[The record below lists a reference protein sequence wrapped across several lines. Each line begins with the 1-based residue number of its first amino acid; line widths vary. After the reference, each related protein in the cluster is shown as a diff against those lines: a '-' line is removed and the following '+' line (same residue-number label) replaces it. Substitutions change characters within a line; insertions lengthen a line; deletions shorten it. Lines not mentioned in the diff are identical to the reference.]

1 MLAFATCSASV
12 GVMMDT
18 VDFKTLKRPN
28 SPNTYLVAP
37 EGMCDQS
44 KPDEVSQVMSVP
56 PTRLFA
62 ALADMVEA
70 NDAWHMKSSDPENGQ
85 MHFVSVSRLLKFK
98 DDISVLILPAQA
110 GDPDGAHGSRVA
122 IYSRSRVGHS
132 DLGANR
138 KRVKKL
144 LQSLN
149 KVHVKT

>member
-1 MLAFATCSASV
+1 
-12 GVMMDT
+12 MDS

-44 KPDEVSQVMSVP
+44 KPDEVSRVFPVP
-56 PTRLFA
+56 PAMLFT
-62 ALADMVEA
+62 ALTDVVEA
-70 NDAWHMKSSDPENGQ
+70 HDTWHIRSSDAESGQ

-110 GDPDGAHGSRVA
+110 GDPQGAHGARIAV
-122 IYSRSRVGHS
+122 YSRSRIGHS